1 MDVGTPINTHDKSDK
16 ISTLSAIGL
25 YIALVGLLF
34 AVFQGLYIGSEAQS
48 SDQAN
53 LLASLCWIAVG
64 GVVVLFGISLVIAGQ
79 KK

>member
-1 MDVGTPINTHDKSDK
+1 MGTQINTQDKSDK

-34 AVFQGLYIGSEAQS
+34 AVFQGLYIGREAQY

-79 KK
+79 KEWK